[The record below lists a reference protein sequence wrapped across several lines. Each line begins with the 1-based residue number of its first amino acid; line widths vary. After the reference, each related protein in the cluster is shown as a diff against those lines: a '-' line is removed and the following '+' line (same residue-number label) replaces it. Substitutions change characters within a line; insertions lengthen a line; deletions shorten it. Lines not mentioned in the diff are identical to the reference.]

1 MYCKFVICV
10 YVVKLQFC
18 HRVGSYKP
26 CYVPH
31 VYDADY
37 IGYMNWDLKI
47 NFDIM
52 WHQR

>member
-37 IGYMNWDLKI
+37 IGYMN
-47 NFDIM
+47 
-52 WHQR
+52 